1 MTLYR
6 ATTSGNVELTPEE
19 ESELRAQW
27 AASESAVI
35 VPEVVTQ
42 RQARLA
48 LFNAGVLGAVNQA
61 VTQADELT
69 QITWEYAQEVRRGD
83 PYVSMLGQA
92 IGLTD
97 EQIDE
102 LFIVAATL

>member
-1 MTLYR
+1 MPLYR
-6 ATTSGNVELTPEE
+6 ATAEGPVELTPEE
-19 ESELRAQW
+19 ESEMLALW
-27 AASESAVI
+27 EANSAPQ
-35 VPEVVTQ
+35 VPTVVTQ

-48 LFNAGVLGAVNQA
+48 LYNAGVLGAVNQA
-61 VTQADELT
+61 VASADELT
-69 QITWEYAQEVRRGD
+69 QITWEYAQEVRRTD

-102 LFIVAATL
+102 LFITAATL